1 MSKAEISLK
10 TDVPSLVIRPT
21 SGWVPVNLRELWSFR
36 ELVSHLT
43 LRTITVRYKQTLL
56 GVAWAVLNP
65 VLTMIVFSIF
75 FGGFAKI
82 PSDGVPYPIFSYAA
96 LLPWN
101 LFPNGLSQG
110 STSLVANRSMVTKV
124 YFPRLVLPVS
134 SVVSG
139 VVDFLIAF
147 VVLLGIMF
155 YYNRTAGYEFH
166 FSWAWLTLPLF
177 LLLALVTALGMA
189 LWLSSLNV
197 RYRDVNY
204 VTPFIVQFLLFLT
217 PVVYSANMIPA
228 KYQWIYSLNPMA
240 SVVTGFR
247 WALLGTSTPPDM
259 RLAISALAALVML
272 IGGLFFFRRMERS
285 FADLI

>member
-1 MSKAEISLK
+1 MSKTEVALK
-10 TDVPSLVIRPT
+10 TELPTLVIRPT
-21 SGWVPVNLRELWSFR
+21 SGWAAVNLRELWSFR
-36 ELVSHLT
+36 ELITHLT

-56 GVAWAVLNP
+56 GIAWAVLNP
-65 VLTMIVFSIF
+65 VLSMVVFSIF
-75 FGGFAKI
+75 FGKFAKI

-96 LLPWN
+96 LLPWT
-101 LFPNGLSQG
+101 LFTSGLSQG
-110 STSLVANRSMVTKV
+110 SSSLVGNRNMVTKV
-124 YFPRLVLPVS
+124 YFPRLVLPVA

-139 VVDFLIAF
+139 LVDFVIAF
-147 VVLLGIMF
+147 VVLLGIML

-228 KYQWIYSLNPMA
+228 QYQWLYSLNPMA

-247 WALLGTSTPPDM
+247 WALLGTAAPPEM
-259 RLAISALAALVML
+259 RVIISVLSALIML
-272 IGGLFFFRRMERS
+272 TGGLFFFRRMERS

>member
-1 MSKAEISLK
+1 MSKAQASLK
-10 TDVPSLVIRPT
+10 PDLPTLVIRPT
-21 SGWVPVNLRELWSFR
+21 RGWATVNLRELWAFR
-36 ELVSHLT
+36 ELVTHL
-43 LRTITVRYKQTLL
+43 IVKSVTVRYKQTIL
-56 GVAWAVLNP
+56 GVLWAVLNP
-65 VLTMIVFSIF
+65 ILTMVVFSIF
-75 FGGFAKI
+75 FGKFAKI

-101 LFPNGLSQG
+101 LFTSGLSQG
-110 STSLVANRSMVTKV
+110 SQSLVNNRNMVTKV
-124 YFPRLVLPVS
+124 YFPRLVLPVA

-139 VVDFLIAF
+139 LVDFAIAF
-147 VVLLGIMF
+147 VVLLGIML

-177 LLLALVTALGMA
+177 LLLGLVTALGMA

-204 VTPFIVQFLLFLT
+204 VTPFIVNFMLFLT

-228 KYQWIYSLNPMA
+228 QYQWLYSLNPMA

-247 WALLGTSTPPDM
+247 WALLGTSAPPDM
-259 RLAISALAALVML
+259 RLAISVIAALVML